1 MDRIALAREL
11 VKLAKKLT
19 EEQEKVL
26 MDLARSHLE
35 SLHGAKIISVEAA
48 SKHSYRVKFSYRGE
62 TRTQLVDARPYE
74 FAVKGSSTMNRIVI
88 ASEILKIA
96 KELMAI
102 EFDTDAEK
110 KKYQQEHEVRPGT
123 KLTVKKSETKGENP
137 SLSTRQRD
145 LWWKIDDATKK
156 QQNGKQIHEL
166 SGIKQKVIQ
175 EEFERHHKGKKVNW
189 SNVWNGVNAWKK
201 DPKTVRDGY
210 TRHEYHN
217 KISDLVEKNAG

>member
-1 MDRIALAREL
+1 
-11 VKLAKKLT
+11 
-19 EEQEKVL
+19 
-26 MDLARSHLE
+26 
-35 SLHGAKIISVEAA
+35 
-48 SKHSYRVKFSYRGE
+48 
-62 TRTQLVDARPYE
+62 
-74 FAVKGSSTMNRIVI
+74 MNRIVI

-175 EEFERHHKGKKVNW
+175 EEFERHRKGKKVNW